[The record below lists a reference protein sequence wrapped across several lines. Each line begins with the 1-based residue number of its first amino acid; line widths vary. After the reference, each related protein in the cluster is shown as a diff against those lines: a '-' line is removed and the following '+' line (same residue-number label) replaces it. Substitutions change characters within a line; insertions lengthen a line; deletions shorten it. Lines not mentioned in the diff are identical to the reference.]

1 MGDGGDDCFVRVRV
15 RVSKGLGI
23 VCCLGDVGDGG
34 DDCFVGLELVLNLQD
49 VAREVGDSACGSNE
63 GRGDERVRERGGGGV
78 R

>member
-1 MGDGGDDCFVRVRV
+1 M
-15 RVSKGLGI
+15 
-23 VCCLGDVGDGG
+23 GDGG